1 MNQSLVRSA
10 LNTWR
15 RRPFDYADCD
25 CCQFVAHILLELT
38 GHDYRAGLEYK
49 GEAGAESLLAKHG
62 GLAGIMCHAFGV
74 QSSPDYCDGDP
85 VMVRLPIVGDAMGIK
100 LGGSVVCLTKK
111 GFATV
116 PIKFAVQGWPICRQ

>member
-10 LNTWR
+10 LNTWK

-38 GHDYRAGLEYK
+38 GRDYRAGLEYNGK
-49 GEAGAESLLAKHG
+49 DEAEMLIAKHG
-62 GLAGIMCHAFGV
+62 GLAGLMCNAFGV
-74 QSSPDYCDGDP
+74 QPSTDYCDGDP
-85 VMVRLPIVGDAMGIK
+85 VMVTLPIAGDAMGIK
-100 LGGSVVCLTKK
+100 LGASVVCLTKK

-116 PIKFAVQGWPICRQ
+116 PNKFAVKGWSICRQ